1 MYPERRE
8 GGRRTQTRRR
18 SRRGENMIAN
28 ANVDANARD
37 AYLRVEPQAQGPQP
51 RTRQYPAA
59 ASPNDEEL
67 PGYSPPPLYNSPP
80 AYPIKNPLK
89 KLKKY
94 IKKKMSARRE
104 KKATRAATRAA
115 TKQMRPAPPEYTE
128 LGSSGGRKRSR
139 KTKRIRRKHT
149 SKK

>member
-1 MYPERRE
+1 MYPKRRE

-28 ANVDANARD
+28 TNVDANARV
-37 AYLRVEPQAQGPQP
+37 ATPAPQAQGPQP

-115 TKQMRPAPPEYTE
+115 TKQIRPAPPAYTE
-128 LGSSGGRKRSR
+128 LESSGGRKRSR
-139 KTKRIRRKHT
+139 KTKRIRRRT